1 MKRALICFMLG
12 LSVIGFLCIG
22 GLRPKVQLTNQA
34 QQNISLLATA
44 AMRLTDHVKL
54 WLSDYVEETEPVI
67 STVDSLP
74 QKEALI
80 DYDAALKIVY
90 EIIDDIEE
98 LLTPDQ
104 KKAIEREVN
113 ELYKQSILKEYKN
126 QIGPQ
131 YYE

>member
-22 GLRPKVQLTNQA
+22 GLRPKVQLTDQA

-98 LLTPDQ
+98 LLIPDQ

>member
-22 GLRPKVQLTNQA
+22 GLRPKVQLTDQA

>member
-22 GLRPKVQLTNQA
+22 GLRPKVQLTDQA

-98 LLTPDQ
+98 LLTSDQ

>member
-22 GLRPKVQLTNQA
+22 GLRPKVQLTDQA

-131 YYE
+131 YYG

>member
-22 GLRPKVQLTNQA
+22 GLRPKVQLTDQA

-54 WLSDYVEETEPVI
+54 WLSDYVEKTEPVI

>member
-1 MKRALICFMLG
+1 MKRTLICFMLG
-12 LSVIGFLCIG
+12 LSVIGFLFIG
-22 GLRPKVQLTNQA
+22 GLRPKVQLTDQA
-34 QQNISLLATA
+34 QQNLSLLATA
-44 AMRLTDHVKL
+44 AMKLTDHVKL
-54 WLSDYVEETEPVI
+54 WLSDYVEETEAVI
-67 STVDSLP
+67 GTVDPLP
-74 QKEALI
+74 KNEASI
-80 DYDAALKIVY
+80 DYEAALKIVY

>member
-1 MKRALICFMLG
+1 MLG

-22 GLRPKVQLTNQA
+22 GLRPKVQLTDQA

>member
-12 LSVIGFLCIG
+12 FSVIGFLCIG
-22 GLRPKVQLTNQA
+22 GLRPKVQLTDQA

-80 DYDAALKIVY
+80 DYDAALKIVC